1 MRILIFHG
9 DLTQPTGGEVNAR
22 DWALGFKARG
32 HKVSMYATRLGPLA
46 EELQRRGIT
55 VVNDPSAL
63 SDAPDVMMGTGV
75 HEMAT
80 LVARF
85 PGAAGIQVAQ
95 QYDNWISAPCPLPQ
109 VVLHIAVDE
118 LNSEMLANEFGVP
131 RDRIRL
137 VYNAVDKSKIAPR
150 TVALPERP
158 RRMLV
163 FAKHQTTFVAAIEE
177 ACAPRDIE
185 VECVGN
191 WIARPI
197 ADPLQMIRDYDLVF
211 GSART
216 ALEGAACG
224 AAVLVGDGRG
234 FAGMLTTA
242 NFEHFRRNNYGR
254 EILVRPL
261 TSELIGQEIDTYDAA
276 DAGRVGEMVLEG
288 AGLDQQLAQIEKIF
302 GEAVELLARA
312 PPTGDD
318 FNRALSRYL
327 ALHLPRVVEGE
338 ASPRHRQFN
347 KIAVATPEQ
356 QQARLSS
363 VEERFTALFN
373 EQKIA
378 VSYLEERFL
387 TSLQQQKDAMAAL
400 EGRIAAASNEQRDAL
415 ASLEE
420 RMSAA
425 AAHSAEVERNL
436 APVTTFATAIGHNHA
451 VLKVARPFA
460 RFLRFVTKAGR

>member
-1 MRILIFHG
+1 VRILIFHG

-32 HKVSMYATRLGPLA
+32 HKVAMYATRLGPLA

-109 VVLHIAVDE
+109 VALHIAVDE

-150 TVALPERP
+150 MAPLPERP

-163 FAKHQTTFVAAIEE
+163 FAKHQTGFVAAIEE
-177 ACAPRDIE
+177 ACAARGMA

-197 ADPLQMIRDYDLVF
+197 ADPLQIIRDYDIVF

-261 TSELIGQEIDTYDAA
+261 SADLIGEEIDKYDAA
-276 DAGRVGEMVLEG
+276 DAGLVADLVLAG
-288 AGLDQQLAQIEKIF
+288 AGLDRQLAQIEKIF
-302 GEAVELLARA
+302 TEAVDILSGAQPSE
-312 PPTGDD
+312 DD
-318 FNRALSRYL
+318 INRALSRYL
-327 ALHLPRVVEGE
+327 SLHLPRVVEGE

-356 QQARLSS
+356 QQARLSA
-363 VEERFTALFN
+363 VEERFTTLFN
-373 EQKIA
+373 EEKVA

-387 TSLQQQKDAMAAL
+387 ASLKQQQDAMGAL
-400 EGRIAAASNEQRDAL
+400 EARISGASKEQREAL
-415 ASLEE
+415 TSLEE
-420 RMSAA
+420 QMSVA
-425 AAHSAEVERNL
+425 AAHSADVDRTL
-436 APVTTFATAIGHNHA
+436 IPVTALATAIDRNQA

-460 RFLRFVTKAGR
+460 RFLRFITKAAR